1 MNKEI
6 VDSAVD
12 NAFATLS
19 EKYNSSMERHL
30 YPAISND
37 PDSLW
42 LEVKKAIAANNNL
55 LKEALKSS
63 LSELLSD

>member
-1 MNKEI
+1 MDKNI

-12 NAFATLS
+12 NAFSTLS
-19 EKYNSSMERHL
+19 EKYDSSIERHL
-30 YPAISND
+30 YPAISGD
-37 PDSLW
+37 PDYLW
-42 LEVKKAIAANNNL
+42 LRIKEAIAANNNL